1 MESKKKSS
9 SSASSSQK
17 QDKEFKVGKGTFI
30 QYKKGLIEK
39 DYKIGEVIGSGGSAT
54 VRRVYHKTSGQP
66 RALKI
71 IKKQKNK
78 DNARIYLEA
87 EILKKLVHPNI
98 MQIFEF
104 YEDKKNFYII
114 TELCEGGELFDK
126 IVEKGSFTE
135 SEAAWIMKQL
145 LSTVNYIHSN
155 KIVHRDL
162 KPENILLDTKKDNI
176 IKIIDWGTAR
186 FFDKSKK
193 MNRISGT
200 PYYIAPEVLAEK
212 YDEKCDI
219 WSCGVILYI
228 LLCGYPPFNADS
240 DELILDKIKTG
251 RFTCPPEEWETVSP
265 LAKDLVNNMLQFHPS
280 KRVSASEALEHKWLL
295 ANKNKNVD
303 KKISIKCLNNMKKFH
318 AERKLQQASLT
329 YIVNNLLS
337 KEEKNDLLE
346 LFQQF
351 DLNGDGVL
359 TKQEILNG
367 YKQLMPF
374 DDAEKEVERIMN
386 EVDIDK
392 SGTIDYNEFV
402 LATINKQKLLNKE
415 KLEATFKMFDKDGSG
430 TITADEIKSVL
441 GKAVD
446 KKLLDEMVKEVD
458 ENGDGEISLVEFKEM
473 MLKFLE

>member
-1 MESKKKSS
+1 MESSS
-9 SSASSSQK
+9 KHQ
-17 QDKEFKVGKGTFI
+17 QDKEFKVGKSTFI

-39 DYKIGEVIGSGGSAT
+39 DYKIADVIGSGAFAT
-54 VRRVYHKTSGQP
+54 VRRVYHKTTGQP

-78 DNARIYLEA
+78 DKNARMYLEV

-145 LSTVNYIHSN
+145 LSAVNYIHSN
-155 KIVHRDL
+155 NIVHRDL
-162 KPENILLDTKKDNI
+162 KPENILLDTKHDNNI

-228 LLCGYPPFNADS
+228 LLCGYPPFNADT
-240 DELILDKIKTG
+240 DELILEKIKTG
-251 RFTCPPEEWETVSP
+251 KFTFPSEEWDTVSP
-265 LAKDLVNNMLQFHPS
+265 LAKDLVSHMLQFHPS

-295 ANKNKNVD
+295 VNKNKNVD
-303 KKISIKCLNNMKKFH
+303 KKISIKCLSNMKKFR
-318 AERKLQQASLT
+318 AERKLQQAALT

-351 DLNGDGVL
+351 DTNGDGVL
-359 TKQEILNG
+359 SKQEILQG

-402 LATINKQKLLNKE
+402 LATINKQKLLNKK
-415 KLEATFKMFDKDGSG
+415 KLETTFKMFDKDGSG

-446 KKLLDEMVKEVD
+446 KKLLEEMVKEVD
-458 ENGDGEISLVEFKEM
+458 ENGDGEISLREFKEM